1 MYKTVSRIAQ
11 ARLES
16 GIRTVSHR
24 KLSKRRMG
32 HRSRTNFQRMQLG
45 EGSPQEK
52 EFRSRVTA
60 AINQFAFDG
69 HHSPF
74 VQAAMLNWAGIS
86 TAMNRKWTE
95 DLVVAFQQCTNQAR
109 KY

>member
-11 ARLES
+11 TRRES
-16 GIRTVSHR
+16 GIRTMSHR
-24 KLSKRRMG
+24 NFSKKRMG

-52 EFRSRVTA
+52 EFRSQVA
-60 AINQFAFDG
+60 EAINNFVSDG

-74 VQAAMLNWAGIS
+74 VQAEMLNWAGIS
-86 TAMNRKWTE
+86 TALNRKWTE
-95 DLVVAFQQCTNQAR
+95 DLVVAFQQRTN
-109 KY
+109 